1 MKSKKMVSQD
11 HDDRS
16 VPNYAAFISYRW
28 SPAERQAAKWLQDA
42 YPFKD
47 SACDARPIHKLD
59 SIH

>member
-1 MKSKKMVSQD
+1 MVSQD